1 MEIAMKIPKVS
12 LDIISSTTA
21 SVDESDD
28 FWKNALDRMFEE
40 NDLLYQLLAVSEV
53 GDKNDD
59 FKNGYQKGALLIYLL
74 IAAQIEAEDM
84 NESWG

>member
-1 MEIAMKIPKVS
+1 MKIPKVS

-28 FWKNALDRMFEE
+28 FWKHALDRMFEE

>member
-1 MEIAMKIPKVS
+1 MKIPKVS

-21 SVDESDD
+21 SIDESND
-28 FWKNALDRMFEE
+28 FWKNALNRMLEE
-40 NDLLYQLLAVSEV
+40 NDLLYQLLLVSEV
-53 GDKNDD
+53 SEKNND

>member
-1 MEIAMKIPKVS
+1 MEMAMKIPKVS

-21 SVDESDD
+21 SIDESND
-28 FWKNALDRMFEE
+28 FWKNALNRMLEE
-40 NDLLYQLLAVSEV
+40 NDLLYQLLLVSEV
-53 GDKNDD
+53 SEKNND

>member
-1 MEIAMKIPKVS
+1 MAMKIPKVS

-21 SVDESDD
+21 SIDESND
-28 FWKNALDRMFEE
+28 FWKNALNRMLEE
-40 NDLLYQLLAVSEV
+40 NDLLYQLLLVSEV
-53 GDKNDD
+53 SEKNND

>member
-1 MEIAMKIPKVS
+1 MKIPKVS

-21 SVDESDD
+21 SIDESND
-28 FWKNALDRMFEE
+28 FWKNILDRMFEE
-40 NDLLYQLLAVSEV
+40 NDLLYQLLAVSEIS
-53 GDKNDD
+53 DKNDD

-74 IAAQIEAEDM
+74 IASQIEADDM